1 MKEGLIDKL
10 YRAAKSCYLSLQDFA
25 GVDNLA
31 DFGGLGISFYGGY
44 AKKGSLAWLVGC
56 GIALAPE
63 FYQIF
68 PKIFSSNDAAL
79 DPLRDAFFG
88 EFFKDIGFV
97 TLSYG
102 AGALLRR
109 AVKRKRE

>member
-10 YRAAKSCYLSLQDFA
+10 YGAAKWGYLSLQNVV
-25 GVDNLA
+25 GVENLA

-44 AKKGSLAWLVGC
+44 AKKGSLAWLAGC
-56 GIALAPE
+56 SIALAPE
-63 FYQIF
+63 FYHIF

-79 DPLRDAFFG
+79 DPLRNAFFG
-88 EFFKDIGFV
+88 EFFTDIGFV

-102 AGALLRR
+102 AGAILRR
-109 AVKRKRE
+109 IVKRRRE